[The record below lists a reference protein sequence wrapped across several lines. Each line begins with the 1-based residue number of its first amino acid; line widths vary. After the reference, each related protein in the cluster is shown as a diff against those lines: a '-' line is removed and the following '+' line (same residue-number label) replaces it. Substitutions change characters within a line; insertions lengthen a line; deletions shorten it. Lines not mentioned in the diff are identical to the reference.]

1 MAIRIK
7 GVDHDMVHEACER
20 LGISRPTLLK
30 YIKEG
35 FFSEPPR
42 HKQGRD
48 KVVRYFPDSWYEE
61 NEPRLEGDAATNARV
76 SKPAAGAR

>member
-7 GVDHDMVHEACER
+7 GVVYDMMGEACDR

-30 YIKEG
+30 YIADG
-35 FFSEPPR
+35 FFSAPPR

-48 KVVRYFPDSWYEE
+48 KSVRFFPDSWYAE
-61 NEPRLEGDAATNARV
+61 NEPKLEGGAT
-76 SKPAAGAR
+76 